1 MQINITMKRIS
12 DTEIKNWHKAMLQM
26 MKNKFIKHGNITPVF
41 LYLELKGDKIEPGAL
56 DISNAIAFGDDGKAS
71 LSEYIK
77 EFCIKREVVAVMI
90 ITEAWLVRRKKEELG
105 EFLKGTKR
113 ATTEPDRKEVVFASF
128 ETAFVNKFNE
138 FEIIRENGK
147 AHLIEKKEK
156 SPLMPHEGGRFMNLL
171 SKRVIEN

>member
-1 MQINITMKRIS
+1 MKRIS
-12 DTEIKNWHKAMLQM
+12 DTKINSWHKAVLRV
-26 MKNKFIKHGNITPVF
+26 MKNNFTKHGNITPMF
-41 LYLELKGDKIEPGAL
+41 LHLELKGDKIESGAVN
-56 DISNAIAFGDDGKAS
+56 ISNAVAFGDDGKDA

-77 EFCIKREVVAVMI
+77 EFCIKREVVALMI

-105 EFLKGTKR
+105 EFLKGIKR
-113 ATTEPDRKEVVFASF
+113 ATTEPDRKEIVFASF
-128 ETAFVNKFNE
+128 ETAFVSKFNE

-156 SPLMPHEGGRFMNLL
+156 SPLMPHEGGRFTNLL